1 MKPGNPPLRSTRLLD
16 QMRERIR
23 YLHYSLSTEKV
34 YLYWVKFFIRWHG
47 RDSAMRHPRDMG
59 APEIEAFLTM
69 LATERKVSTSTH
81 NQALSA
87 LLFLYREVLGIDLPW
102 MDDINRPA
110 NKRRIPGVLT
120 LDEVAGVLAQMEGET
135 ALLARL
141 LYGTGMRLMEGV
153 RLRVKDVDFARH
165 VIIVREGKGNKD
177 RVVMLPR
184 SLAPAMRQHM
194 LASRAVWET
203 DRQAQRGGVETPH
216 ALDVKYPKVGL
227 TWGWFWMFPSPT
239 LSVDPRSGEVRR
251 HHLYQE
257 RLQRAM
263 KKAVQ
268 QAGIHKPV
276 SVHTL
281 RHSFAT
287 HLLQS
292 GTNIRDV
299 QALLGHSDV
308 STTMIYTHVLKVAAG
323 GTTSPL
329 DTLPAG
335 AASASK
341 TAQTL
346 HDIQAMLAS
355 LTAA

>member
-141 LYGTGMRLMEGV
+141 LYGTGMRLMEGI

-203 DRQAQRGGVETPH
+203 
-216 ALDVKYPKVGL
+216 
-227 TWGWFWMFPSPT
+227 

-263 KKAVQ
+263 KKAVE

-355 LTAA
+355 LTLA